1 MRRAVAVGLTLVAAG
16 AGCAAWRPL
25 PREQWEQADAHRD
38 QFRTRL
44 RVTRLDGRRLYLEH
58 PQWTATA
65 LRGEYPAG
73 WPPVAPA
80 ESLLVVPRDSIAR
93 VDRLESDR
101 ARTAW
106 YLAGLAAVAAALVVV
121 R

>member
-1 MRRAVAVGLTLVAAG
+1 MRLTLALALLVMG

-25 PREQWEQADAHRD
+25 PREQWERAGAHVD
-38 QFRTRL
+38 IFRTRL

-58 PQWTATA
+58 PQWSATA
-65 LRGEYPAG
+65 LRGVYPAG
-73 WPPVAPA
+73 WPPVPAA
-80 ESLLVVPRDSIAR
+80 ESLLVIPRDSIAR

-101 ARTAW
+101 SRTGW
-106 YLAGLAAVAAALVVV
+106 YLAGLAAVGAALVAV